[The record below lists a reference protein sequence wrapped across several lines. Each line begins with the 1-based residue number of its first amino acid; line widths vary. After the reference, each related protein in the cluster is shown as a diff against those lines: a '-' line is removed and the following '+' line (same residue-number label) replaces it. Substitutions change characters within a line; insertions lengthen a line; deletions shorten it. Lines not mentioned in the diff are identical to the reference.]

1 MGLDDNTEEP
11 VISRLWLRATVQN
24 MVNNSINYEGHYKVR
39 YKSYSDDFKSE
50 IQKWIKEKTQFY
62 VSKES

>member
-1 MGLDDNTEEP
+1 
-11 VISRLWLRATVQN
+11 